1 MITMYSIRLST
12 ECIIF
17 ISKCQLTQRTC
28 PMSEVTL
35 TVLLFAKAR
44 ELVGSSSVTTS
55 VPASIRYSE
64 LLSHLEAEFPGLQR
78 LGRTFVLSL
87 NENYIDQEEELVLT
101 NGDEIAVIPPISGG

>member
-1 MITMYSIRLST
+1 
-12 ECIIF
+12 
-17 ISKCQLTQRTC
+17 
-28 PMSEVTL
+28 MSEVTI

-55 VPASIRYSE
+55 VPASIGYDQ
-64 LLSHLEAEFPGLQR
+64 LLSHLETEFPGLQR

-87 NENYIDQEEELVLT
+87 NEDYIDQEEELVLT

>member
-1 MITMYSIRLST
+1 
-12 ECIIF
+12 
-17 ISKCQLTQRTC
+17 
-28 PMSEVTL
+28 MSEVTI

-55 VPASIRYSE
+55 VPASIRYNQ
-64 LLSHLEAEFPGLQR
+64 LLAHLETEYPGLQR
-78 LGRTFVLSL
+78 LARTFVLSL